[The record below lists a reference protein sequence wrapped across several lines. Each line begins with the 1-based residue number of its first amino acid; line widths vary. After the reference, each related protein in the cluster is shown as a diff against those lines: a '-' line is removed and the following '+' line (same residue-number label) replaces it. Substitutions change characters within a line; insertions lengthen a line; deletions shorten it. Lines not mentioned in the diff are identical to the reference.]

1 MLEKLQ
7 KFVDEMKSTS
17 SLNEKKV
24 IIDSIK
30 NNEFITSSLN
40 YTYDPYKKYYVT
52 SKTCKKNSGL
62 FKYNLYNDLFN
73 LLDDLS
79 NRVIT
84 GHDSIAAVNGF
95 ITTNPKYEDLIFS
108 IIDRNLEIRAS
119 DSVINK
125 VIPNLIPT
133 FDVAL
138 ATKYEPKFCDF
149 ENEVWLGSRKL
160 DGVRCLIRK
169 EGNKVTAYSR
179 QGNEFTT
186 LQKVID
192 DVSMMPNDFVL
203 DGEICL
209 MDENDNEDFQGIM
222 KQIKRKD
229 HTIKNPKY
237 IIFDYLTLEE
247 FDTKESNTKLSDR
260 LIRLPL
266 HQYDTLS
273 ILEQINIDNEQQLS
287 EMIAD
292 ADANG
297 YEGVM
302 LRKDVGYE
310 GKRSKNLLKC
320 KKFFDAEYKVLDWAS
335 RAGTWD
341 MSLKSGVITSNHLP
355 LNACQRLARACV
367 CHVQLATRTATIPVR
382 RGTLRSWT
390 SGCRIPL
397 HRSTQPYTTA
407 RMRELFTT
415 CYPLTPWSLGE
426 QGKKAAGDSF
436 KRRDCPTYRV
446 GRPLDRQSLGL
457 LSAGRMCH
465 V

>member
-1 MLEKLQ
+1 MLERLQ

-17 SLNEKKV
+17 SLIEKKV

-30 NNEFITSSLN
+30 NDEFITSSLN

-52 SKTCKKNSGL
+52 SKTCKKN
-62 FKYNLYNDLFN
+62 KDLLGHSNTYGSIFT
-73 LLDDLS
+73 LLDDLV
-79 NRVIT
+79 NRVCT
-84 GHDSIAAVNGF
+84 GHDAIANVNRF
-95 ITTNPKYEDLIFS
+95 ILENKQYEDLIFS

-138 ATKYEPKFCDF
+138 ATKYEPRFCDF
-149 ENEVWLGSRKL
+149 EKEEWMASRKL

-186 LQKVID
+186 LQKVLD

-247 FDTKESNTKLSDR
+247 FDTKEGHINLSER
-260 LIRLPL
+260 LQRLPEENGVL
-266 HQYDTLS
+266 GDTKTLS
-273 ILEQINIDNEQQLS
+273 ILDHHLIEDERQLLS
-287 EMIAD
+287 DMLD
-292 ADANG
+292 AEYLG
-297 YEGVM
+297 HEGVM
-302 LRKDVGYE
+302 LRKDSPYE
-310 GKRSKNLLKC
+310 GKRTKNLLKC
-320 KKFFDAEYKVLDWAS
+320 KKFFDAEYEVLDMEFDNHRVIREGKEVVIPMLANVWIEHKGYKVAVGS
-335 RAGTWD
+335 GWNQEQRIRYQANPEQLLGKTITVQYFEETKNQD
-341 MSLKSGVITSNHLP
+341 GGLSLRFPTVK
-355 LNACQRLARACV
+355 
-367 CHVQLATRTATIPVR
+367 HV
-382 RGTLRSWT
+382 
-390 SGCRIPL
+390 
-397 HRSTQPYTTA
+397 Y
-407 RMRELFTT
+407 EN
-415 CYPLTPWSLGE
+415 
-426 QGKKAAGDSF
+426 
-436 KRRDCPTYRV
+436 
-446 GRPLDRQSLGL
+446 GRN
-457 LSAGRMCH
+457 

>member
-1 MLEKLQ
+1 MLERLQ

-30 NNEFITSSLN
+30 SDEFITSSLN

-62 FKYNLYNDLFN
+62 FKYNLHNDLFD
-73 LLDDLS
+73 LLDDLA

-84 GHDSIAAVNGF
+84 GHDAIAAVNGF
-95 ITTNPKYEDLIFS
+95 ITANTKYEDLIFS

-149 ENEVWLGSRKL
+149 ENEDWMASRKL

-169 EGNKVTAYSR
+169 EGNKVNAYSR

-192 DVSMMPNDFVL
+192 DVSKIRGNFVL

-222 KQIKRKD
+222 KQIKKKD
-229 HTIKNPKY
+229 HQIENPKY
-237 IIFDYLTLEE
+237 VMFDCLEIEE
-247 FDTKESNTKLSDR
+247 FDNKVGN
-260 LIRLPL
+260 IN
-266 HQYDTLS
+266 
-273 ILEQINIDNEQQLS
+273 LEQRYEALNDINLSKYPTLDVLQQHSISSIEELTAMIDKAEEQ
-287 EMIAD
+287 
-292 ADANG
+292 G
-297 YEGVM
+297 HEGVM

-320 KKFFDAEYKVLDWAS
+320 KKFFDAEYEVLDIEFDSHRVIREGKEVVIPMLANVWIEHKGYKVAVGS
-335 RAGTWD
+335 GWNQEQRIRYQANPEQLLGKTITVQYFEETKNQD
-341 MSLKSGVITSNHLP
+341 GGLSLRFPTVK
-355 LNACQRLARACV
+355 
-367 CHVQLATRTATIPVR
+367 HV
-382 RGTLRSWT
+382 
-390 SGCRIPL
+390 
-397 HRSTQPYTTA
+397 Y
-407 RMRELFTT
+407 EN
-415 CYPLTPWSLGE
+415 
-426 QGKKAAGDSF
+426 
-436 KRRDCPTYRV
+436 
-446 GRPLDRQSLGL
+446 GRN
-457 LSAGRMCH
+457 

>member
-30 NNEFITSSLN
+30 NNEFITSALN

-52 SKTCKKNSGL
+52 SKSCKKNSGL

-95 ITTNPKYEDLIFS
+95 VTANTKYEDLIFS

-160 DGVRCLIRK
+160 DG
-169 EGNKVTAYSR
+169 
-179 QGNEFTT
+179 
-186 LQKVID
+186 
-192 DVSMMPNDFVL
+192 
-203 DGEICL
+203 EICL
-209 MDENDNEDFQGIM
+209 MDKDGNEDFQGIM

-229 HTIKNPKY
+229 HTIENPKY
-237 IIFDYLTLEE
+237 VIFDYLTLEE
-247 FDTKESNTKLSDR
+247 FANKEGTTKLQDRYTSLQTCFKISD
-260 LIRLPL
+260 LTFTNI
-266 HQYDTLS
+266 LS
-273 ILEQINIDNEQQLS
+273 LLSQIQITGIDHLS

-302 LRKDVGYE
+302 LRKNVGYE

-320 KKFFDAEYKVLDWAS
+320 KKFFDAEYEVLDIEFDS
-335 RAGTWD
+335 HR
-341 MSLKSGVITSNHLP
+341 VIREGKEVVIP
-355 LNACQRLARACV
+355 MLANV
-367 CHVQLATRTATIPVR
+367 WIEHK
-382 RGTLRSWT
+382 G
-390 SGCRIPL
+390 
-397 HRSTQPYTTA
+397 
-407 RMRELFTT
+407 
-415 CYPLTPWSLGE
+415 
-426 QGKKAAGDSF
+426 
-436 KRRDCPTYRV
+436 YRV
-446 GRPLDRQSLGL
+446 AVGSGWNQEQRIRYQANPEQLLGKTITVQYFEETKNQEGGISLRFPTVKHVYENGRN
-457 LSAGRMCH
+457 